1 MYSGVGD
8 MESKGGTRMTNQQ
21 QDIEKLLLHP
31 NPKEMVKGMDKRLR
45 LALKGLQSKRDT
57 LSAKTLGRMN
67 NV

>member
-31 NPKEMVKGMDKRLR
+31 NPKEMVKGMDKRVL
-45 LALKGLQSKRDT
+45 L
-57 LSAKTLGRMN
+57 
-67 NV
+67 